1 MICAWAGDF
10 DMWTQK
16 DKILTKSGKV
26 IAINN
31 QKGID
36 ISHEQKEQVKR
47 KKVGELGE
55 ALCIQFF

>member
-1 MICAWAGDF
+1 
-10 DMWTQK
+10 MWTQK
-16 DKILTKSGKV
+16 EKILTKSGKV